1 MGVSS
6 GSLNN
11 LFTKWMLFHCSE
23 ILAMVPGQNIQIKTI
38 NWVFILRRNSIEAK
52 QHLSHTFG
60 IAWTLMLFRKE
71 SSYKEIYSRP
81 IMRLEEFDCS
91 SWHKTQDFSIF
102 RSWLVSQKKFHP
114 NPCESS
120 NILNVL
126 LVHYAELGLVYA
138 VANTST
144 ITVHASGM
152 QAIIQFQF
160 IWKFVVSPANL
171 CVMHAPEF
179 INIDFRVCKC
189 VNAFR
194 FLANPNN

>member
-1 MGVSS
+1 MWKRCCGPQLMGVSS

-11 LFTKWMLFHCSE
+11 LFTKWMLF
-23 ILAMVPGQNIQIKTI
+23 QNIQIKTI

-144 ITVHASGM
+144 ITVHSVG
-152 QAIIQFQF
+152 QCKQLSSF
-160 IWKFVVSPANL
+160 NL
-171 CVMHAPEF
+171 FENLSFHLLTYV
-179 INIDFRVCKC
+179 
-189 VNAFR
+189 
-194 FLANPNN
+194 